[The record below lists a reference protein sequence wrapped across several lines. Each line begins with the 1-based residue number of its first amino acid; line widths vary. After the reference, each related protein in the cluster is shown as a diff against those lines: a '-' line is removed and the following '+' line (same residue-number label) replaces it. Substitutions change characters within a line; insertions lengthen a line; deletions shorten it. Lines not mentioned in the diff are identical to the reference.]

1 MTVDGG
7 EQGRAWGAGPS
18 VTAGAP
24 VSRGMLSPVRSR
36 ALWTAGGLAVQA
48 AGLGGV
54 TAFLWARLRH
64 QDAGGHL
71 TAATFRLMWH
81 AEARTPAGVAV
92 LVTGAVIYAAGSV
105 LLARPRVSR
114 PATLFIAVP
123 VAAVAGMAVLGVL
136 ALVVAFLF
144 SALGDQSFPGT
155 GPGGGGGGRRRK
167 KARRRRQ

>member
-1 MTVDGG
+1 MRTADDGK
-7 EQGRAWGAGPS
+7 QGRIWRAGPP
-18 VTAGAP
+18 VTAGTPA
-24 VSRGMLSPVRSR
+24 SRRMLSPVRSR
-36 ALWTAGGLAVQA
+36 ALWTVSGLAVQA

-81 AEARTPAGVAV
+81 GELHTRTGVAV

-105 LLARPRVSR
+105 LLARPHVSR
-114 PATLFIAVP
+114 SVTLFLAVP

-136 ALVVAFLF
+136 ALVVALLF
-144 SALGDQSFPGT
+144 SALGDQPAPDIGLS
-155 GPGGGGGGRRRK
+155 GGGRRT